1 MSLNRVISN
10 DDTEACRLIGCFGFE
25 KIYMR
30 ISIIGGGYVGLVSAV
45 CLAELGHSIDLI
57 ELDNSRVRTINSC
70 QSPFFEDGIE
80 KLLANHIGKNLRAT
94 NDYDSVADSDITII
108 CVGTP
113 SDDNGRANLR
123 MVVSASECIGDFIK
137 SGKKYQVVVVKST
150 VPPGTTETLVVP
162 TVIER
167 SGRNT
172 DEIGFVMN
180 PEFLREGTAIYDFMN
195 PDRIVIGCSHQ
206 KAGNIVGEMYN
217 GLTAP
222 KIMTS
227 IPAAEMIKYA
237 SNAFLATKISFSNEI
252 GNICKIMGIDTYEVM
267 RGVGLDHRISPFFL
281 SAGAGFG
288 GSCFPKDVSA
298 LIFHAET
305 LGENPVLLKAVMDVN
320 NKQPSK
326 IVNLLMKRIGNFK
339 GKEVAIL
346 GLAFK
351 SNTDDVRESRAIPVI
366 IEIKKLGA
374 HIRAYDP
381 MAERSMAKI
390 IPEIDYYS
398 NASDALKGADACVI
412 MTEWDEFRYL
422 DQEFNAM
429 NKRIIIEGRRVL
441 SCKDAEGVCW

>member
-1 MSLNRVISN
+1 L
-10 DDTEACRLIGCFGFE
+10 LI
-25 KIYMR
+25 
-30 ISIIGGGYVGLVSAV
+30 
-45 CLAELGHSIDLI
+45 
-57 ELDNSRVRTINSC
+57 
-70 QSPFFEDGIE
+70 
-80 KLLANHIGKNLRAT
+80 NHIGKNLRAI
-94 NDYDSVADSDITII
+94 NDYDSVADSDINII

-113 SDDNGRANLR
+113 SEDSGRANLK
-123 MVVSASECIGDFIK
+123 MVVSASECIGDYIK
-137 SGKKYQVVVVKST
+137 LGNKYQVVVVKST
-150 VPPGTTETLVVP
+150 VPPGTTETLVIP

-167 SGRNT
+167 SGRNI
-172 DEIGFVMN
+172 DEIGFAMN
-180 PEFLREGTAIYDFMN
+180 PEFLREGAAIYDFMN

-206 KAGNIVGEMYN
+206 KAGDIVGEMYK

-227 IPAAEMIKYA
+227 ISAAEMIKYA

-281 SAGAGFG
+281 NAGAGFG

-298 LIFHAET
+298 LIHHAET

-326 IVNLLMKRIGNFK
+326 IVNLLIKRIGNLK

-351 SNTDDVRESRAIPVI
+351 SNTNDVRESRAIPVI

-374 HIRAYDP
+374 HVRAYDP
-381 MAERSMAKI
+381 MAECSMAKI

-398 NASDALKGADACVI
+398 EAVDSLKGADACVI